1 MGCKL
6 QGHLENSHLSHL
18 QVLGVT
24 YKQPC
29 RRTSCLLIMDPGL
42 TSIDMEDI
50 GYDDILHMH
59 RGWRRSEIELQSTLY
74 ELNALKLNCQQMQ
87 DRQSRFV
94 SQIASLESIRD
105 FNMSLQ
111 HQMERIE
118 REKLELHEA
127 NVKLI
132 QSQANTELLLD
143 DFDSSIITRDRE
155 ARGVRLENV
164 ITREHYQEVVASHR
178 ELEIMISSTVESL
191 RCTEARLVKC
201 DKLVDSL
208 RLENASIRLKLDS
221 TLIKMNQCDYEL
233 AYASLQLT
241 KLAEEVAAAK
251 ATTNVE
257 VGVLKRDISRL
268 LKLLEHCPA
277 SRSFRRRWNDSHGM
291 SLVSKE
297 LCEGSILRSSRSA
310 TGDIRNQAFVQMY
323 GACQTF
329 SGRRMPYTDERN

>member
-1 MGCKL
+1 
-6 QGHLENSHLSHL
+6 
-18 QVLGVT
+18 
-24 YKQPC
+24 
-29 RRTSCLLIMDPGL
+29 MDPGL
-42 TSIDMEDI
+42 TSIDMEDV
-50 GYDDILHMH
+50 GYDDILQMH
-59 RGWRRSEIELQSTLY
+59 RGWRRSEIELQSTLH
-74 ELNALKLNCQQMQ
+74 ELNVFKLNCQQMQ

-132 QSQANTELLLD
+132 QSQSKPELLLD

-164 ITREHYQEVVASHR
+164 IIREHYQEVVASHR

-191 RCTEARLVKC
+191 RCTEARLVTC

-241 KLAEEVAAAK
+241 KLAEEVGAAK
-251 ATTNVE
+251 ATKVRETTTNVE
-257 VGVLKRDISRL
+257 VGILKRDISRL
-268 LKLLEHCPA
+268 LRLLEHYPA
-277 SRSFRRRWNDSHGM
+277 SRSFRRRWNDSHGL
-291 SLVSKE
+291 SFVSKE
-297 LCEGSILRSSRSA
+297 LCEGSTLRSFRSA
-310 TGDIRNQAFVQMY
+310 TGDIRSQALVQMY
-323 GACQTF
+323 GACHTF
-329 SGRRMPYTDERN
+329 SGRRMPYTDERK

>member
-1 MGCKL
+1 
-6 QGHLENSHLSHL
+6 
-18 QVLGVT
+18 
-24 YKQPC
+24 
-29 RRTSCLLIMDPGL
+29 MDPGL
-42 TSIDMEDI
+42 TSIDLEDI
-50 GYDDILHMH
+50 GYDDILQMH
-59 RGWRRSEIELQSTLY
+59 RGWRRSETELQSTLY

-94 SQIASLESIRD
+94 RLIESLETIRD

-132 QSQANTELLLD
+132 QSQSKSKLLLD
-143 DFDSSIITRDRE
+143 DFDGSVITIDRE
-155 ARGVRLENV
+155 ARGARLEKV

-191 RCTEARLVKC
+191 KCAEARLVTC

-251 ATTNVE
+251 ATKVGETTMNLE
-257 VGVLKRDISRL
+257 VGILKRDISRL

-277 SRSFRRRWNDSHGM
+277 SRSFRKRWNDSHGM
-291 SLVSKE
+291 SFVSKE
-297 LCEGSILRSSRSA
+297 LCEGSILRSSRSS
-310 TGDIRNQAFVQMY
+310 TGDNALVQMY
-323 GACQTF
+323 GTCHTF
-329 SGRRMPYTDERN
+329 RGRCMLNTDERK